1 MSTEPIPSEAKLLI
15 QLGEMVNKLWKARDR
30 AWKLARERNHWK
42 SESLEQAKLLAMS
55 ADREEKLLAELE
67 EIQIKSERLHWAWQ
81 VAAGKTTND

>member
-55 ADREEKLLAELE
+55 ADREEKLL
-67 EIQIKSERLHWAWQ
+67 QQ
-81 VAAGKTTND
+81 VASLKSQISNLQSP